1 MFVSQNEEN
10 NLGRNP
16 ETTLFEQP
24 QAGCAESLNKL
35 MIRHE
40 RLVHWVARRQQFSA
54 GQLSPAGMPLSG

>member
-35 MIRHE
+35 LKENPEIKMMILE
-40 RLVHWVARRQQFSA
+40 PVIGSGGIIV
-54 GQLSPAGMPLSG
+54 PL